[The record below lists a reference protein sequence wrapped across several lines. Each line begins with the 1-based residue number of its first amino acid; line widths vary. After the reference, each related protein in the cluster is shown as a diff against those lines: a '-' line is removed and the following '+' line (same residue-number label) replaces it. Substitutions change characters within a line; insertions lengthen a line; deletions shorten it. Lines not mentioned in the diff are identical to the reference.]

1 MSFSFE
7 SPKKSI
13 QNVDFSLSLIKINGS
28 HMIFFNE
35 ESDLFA
41 CDDYCSGIILTVGIN
56 VEQGKAVTIK
66 VLS

>member
-1 MSFSFE
+1 
-7 SPKKSI
+7 
-13 QNVDFSLSLIKINGS
+13 
-28 HMIFFNE
+28 MIFFNE
-35 ESDLFA
+35 KSDLFA